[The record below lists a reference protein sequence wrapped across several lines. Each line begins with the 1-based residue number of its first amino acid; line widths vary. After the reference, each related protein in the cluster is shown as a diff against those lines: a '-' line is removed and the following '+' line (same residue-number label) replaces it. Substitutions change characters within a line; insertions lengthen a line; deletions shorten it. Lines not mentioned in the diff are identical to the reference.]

1 MLSLARAA
9 EQFVAHCRYTKALS
23 KNTSRAYQQDLTDLR
38 RSLGSRIELSAIRRS
53 EIERHIQRMLSVR
66 HLSAATARRRF
77 RTLKVFFAWAH
88 GARLIRKNPLADFR
102 LRIHVPRR
110 LPRTITRE
118 ELRELICAASR
129 EAKRARD
136 QSARLAAANTYCGIV
151 LMASTGIRVAELCAI
166 EVGDIDLQSARIR
179 IHGKGSRERIVY
191 VMNADV
197 SGAIRLVLVC
207 RDKVKG
213 MQNSSLLVEPS
224 GGLVAPQH
232 FASCYMAWCGVQV
245 CVGA

>member
-1 MLSLARAA
+1 
-9 EQFVAHCRYTKALS
+9 
-23 KNTSRAYQQDLTDLR
+23 
-38 RSLGSRIELSAIRRS
+38 
-53 EIERHIQRMLSVR
+53 
-66 HLSAATARRRF
+66 
-77 RTLKVFFAWAH
+77 
-88 GARLIRKNPLADFR
+88 
-102 LRIHVPRR
+102 
-110 LPRTITRE
+110 
-118 ELRELICAASR
+118 
-129 EAKRARD
+129 
-136 QSARLAAANTYCGIV
+136 
-151 LMASTGIRVAELCAI
+151 MASTGIRVAELCAI